1 MPVSLIHPYR
11 RTGVPAPKIIR
22 RSARSCAVCGKT
34 RCEDPR
40 SCRLTFGSTEW
51 LECPTCGGTGY
62 DTTGFQLYC
71 PDCGG
76 AKVLRVEIVGT
87 PGVSE

>member
-1 MPVSLIHPYR
+1 
-11 RTGVPAPKIIR
+11 
-22 RSARSCAVCGKT
+22 
-34 RCEDPR
+34 
-40 SCRLTFGSTEW
+40 LTFGSTEW